1 MQGGLEPADGPGA
14 FGSRGTE
21 ASTQLAMKYPSV
33 LVSLQPGPKQAIN
46 TAEIKAQ
53 GCLLVTPV
61 NYATTGG
68 QLRIL
73 FKKKGTI

>member
-1 MQGGLEPADGPGA
+1 
-14 FGSRGTE
+14 
-21 ASTQLAMKYPSV
+21 MKYPSV

-61 NYATTGG
+61 NYGTTGG

>member
-1 MQGGLEPADGPGA
+1 MSFSVRFGL
-14 FGSRGTE
+14 
-21 ASTQLAMKYPSV
+21 

-53 GCLLVTPV
+53 GCLWVTPV

-68 QLRIL
+68 HLRIL
-73 FKKKGTI
+73 LKNKTI

>member
-1 MQGGLEPADGPGA
+1 
-14 FGSRGTE
+14 
-21 ASTQLAMKYPSV
+21 MKYPSV